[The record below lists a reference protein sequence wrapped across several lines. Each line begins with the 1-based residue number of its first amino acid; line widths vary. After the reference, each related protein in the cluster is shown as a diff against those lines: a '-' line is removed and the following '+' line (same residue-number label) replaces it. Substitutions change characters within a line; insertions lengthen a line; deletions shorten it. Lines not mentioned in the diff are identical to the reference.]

1 MYRNSAITGVPS
13 DGSTFNVQRQRSQST
28 LASRLPPRCLPS
40 LLFMPHPIVEIDEL
54 LRLVIEKL
62 IETSSRAAISFALTC
77 QSLEE
82 PILSSLWEQQYFLPV
97 FVKVLPNPACVRD
110 GHGVDFI
117 VVSDRDSRAD
127 RIVNI
132 NSPRRLNTI
141 LQRRTGPDYN
151 NILPECMDYTSA
163 LAELLPA
170 IPFPDSSP
178 IHPMA
183 SCSPSGTINL
193 ERPHSIQPPA
203 LTFFRLFTSSIWDAP
218 PSTTIT
224 WFTFQWVS

>member
-1 MYRNSAITGVPS
+1 MVLPSTSTVPV
-13 DGSTFNVQRQRSQST
+13 N
-28 LASRLPPRCLPS
+28 ARLPLTSTMPPLP
-40 LLFMPHPIVEIDEL
+40 PVHATPDRRDRRTPEIGHRKID
-54 LRLVIEKL
+54 RNQF
-62 IETSSRAAISFALTC
+62 TSSHFVRSH
-77 QSLEE
+77 
-82 PILSSLWEQQYFLPV
+82 LPV
-97 FVKVLPNPACVRD
+97 ARRTDAQFTLGATIFFTCSREGVPNPACVRD
-110 GHGVDFI
+110 GYGVDFI

-151 NILPECMDYTSA
+151 NILPECMDYTLA
-163 LAELLPA
+163 PAELLPA
-170 IPFPDSSP
+170 MPFPDSSP